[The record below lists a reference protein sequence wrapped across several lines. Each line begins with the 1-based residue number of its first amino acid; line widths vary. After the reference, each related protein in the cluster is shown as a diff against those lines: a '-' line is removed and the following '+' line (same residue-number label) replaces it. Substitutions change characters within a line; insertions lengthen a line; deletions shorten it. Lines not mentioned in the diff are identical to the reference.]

1 MAHSIAIVGRGRLGT
16 ALGVGA
22 PCWRGSGAWTTR
34 TWRTDGQ
41 RRVVLLCVPDS
52 QIESVA
58 ATIHTGPLVAHC
70 SGALTLAPL
79 GQHEGFSVHPLL
91 SVTKQTTSF
100 AGAGCTISASTPR
113 ARAACLELVQMLGMR
128 PFEIDDALRPLY
140 HAAAAVGAGA
150 VVAVASLAER
160 LIELAG
166 VDRDYLIPLVRSAV
180 ENWARTA
187 GAASALTGP
196 IARGDEATV
205 NKHRAAI
212 AEHSPES
219 LPVWDALADA
229 TRALAARSRAAT
241 HSNPE

>member
-1 MAHSIAIVGRGRLGT
+1 
-16 ALGVGA
+16 
-22 PCWRGSGAWTTR
+22 
-34 TWRTDGQ
+34 
-41 RRVVLLCVPDS
+41 
-52 QIESVA
+52 VA
-58 ATIHTGPLVAHC
+58 ATIPSGPLVAHC
-70 SGALTLAPL
+70 SGVLTLAPL

-140 HAAAAVGAGA
+140 HAAAAIGAGA

-166 VDRDYLIPLVRSAV
+166 VDRDYLIPLVRSAF
-180 ENWARTA
+180 ENWART
-187 GAASALTGP
+187 GAAALTGP

-205 NKHRAAI
+205 NKQRAAI